1 MFAIRKILQNQIP
14 LRCKRN
20 MSSLSVYDM
29 QKFTVQ
35 EPSVNKEN
43 ITNVFHQV
51 TRNLTNSHNNLTPK
65 EVLLMQQECMY
76 FRASPKYGFNKTNN
90 SYP

>member
-1 MFAIRKILQNQIP
+1 MFAIKNLFKNRTVFAYQK
-14 LRCKRN
+14 N

-29 QKFTVQ
+29 QEFTVQ
-35 EPSVNKEN
+35 EPSINKEN

-51 TRNLTNSHNNLTPK
+51 TRNLTNSHHNLTPK

-76 FRASPKYGFNKTNN
+76 FRASPKYGFYKTNK
-90 SYP
+90 SE

>member
-14 LRCKRN
+14 LTC
-20 MSSLSVYDM
+20 
-29 QKFTVQ
+29 
-35 EPSVNKEN
+35 
-43 ITNVFHQV
+43 
-51 TRNLTNSHNNLTPK
+51 NLTNSHHNLTPK